1 MENPGGRNSLG
12 RSQHRWKNN
21 TKTELNETDGRVW
34 TRLFWLKT
42 GTS

>member
-1 MENPGGRNSLG
+1 MENPGGRIYLG

-21 TKTELNETDGRVW
+21 TKTDMNETDGMVL
-34 TRLFWLKT
+34 TGLFWIET